1 LLALVLILMPVSYKA
16 GTATAHP
23 HTVFQAI
30 VDQVRGET
38 HTHGEES
45 APASSSIDAAQPA
58 FFLSLNIPLS
68 TFADMETPA
77 AAIELMVRT
86 HHLTHNLGLT
96 IAEADPDLP
105 QLTSVH
111 GASELATALTLL
123 ATIWALLFL
132 QHPIRRVWFSK
143 SILRGIRD
151 ALESPPPRQFAS

>member
-1 LLALVLILMPVSYKA
+1 MLALVLILMPVSYKA

-30 VDQVRGET
+30 VDQVHGET
-38 HTHGEES
+38 HSHGEEP

-77 AAIELMVRT
+77 AAIELMVRAHHQT
-86 HHLTHNLGLT
+86 HTLGLP
-96 IAEADPDLP
+96 IVAFDPDLP

-132 QHPIRRVWFSK
+132 QHPIRRIWFSP
-143 SILRGIRD
+143 SILCGIGE
-151 ALESPPPRQFAS
+151 AIESPPPRQFAS

>member
-1 LLALVLILMPVSYKA
+1 MLALVLILMPVSYKA
-16 GTATAHP
+16 GTSTSHP

-38 HTHGEES
+38 HTHGQGS

-77 AAIELMVRT
+77 AAIELMVRA
-86 HHLTHNLGLT
+86 HHQTHNLGLA
-96 IAEADPDLP
+96 IVESDSDLP

-123 ATIWALLFL
+123 AAIWALLFL
-132 QHPIRRVWFSK
+132 QQPIRRIWFSK
-143 SILRGIRD
+143 SILRGIGN
-151 ALESPPPRQFAS
+151 AIESPPPRQFAS